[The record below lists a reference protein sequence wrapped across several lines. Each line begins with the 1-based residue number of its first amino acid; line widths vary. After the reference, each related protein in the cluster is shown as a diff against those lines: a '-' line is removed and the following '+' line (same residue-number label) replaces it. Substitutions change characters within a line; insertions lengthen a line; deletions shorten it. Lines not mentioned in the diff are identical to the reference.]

1 MSCCCWSC
9 SCTTRLS
16 SDDPLLDIGQAFVD
30 SSKEAVAAS
39 TLAGAVQDRELEL
52 QPTASE

>member
-1 MSCCCWSC
+1 
-9 SCTTRLS
+9 
-16 SDDPLLDIGQAFVD
+16 LDIGQAFVD